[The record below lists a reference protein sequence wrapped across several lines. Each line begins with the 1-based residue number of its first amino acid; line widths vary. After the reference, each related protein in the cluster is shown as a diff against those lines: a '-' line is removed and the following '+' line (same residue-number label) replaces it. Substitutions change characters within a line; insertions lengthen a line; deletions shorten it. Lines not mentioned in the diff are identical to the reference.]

1 MRCVVLSMMELEL
14 MWCEIAVS
22 IIVVVF
28 TQERGLRGVNIG
40 MNQKCD
46 IEAIWKE

>member
-22 IIVVVF
+22 VIVVVF
-28 TQERGLRGVNIG
+28 IEERELRGVCMG

-46 IEAIWKE
+46 SEVIWNE